1 MKSTQLMPLG
11 LLLAL
16 TAPQSALAARNFPT
30 DAEVEN
36 IVKTCAA
43 GYSTSIQGEVSGA
56 LKLWRK
62 QGEISGNGNITELGG
77 IIAALKNDDA
87 KVAVFKIYSDCIKTT
102 LPQYMGEGQ
111 KPSSEYKAPEDRPPA
126 QAVSASGGGIATGG
140 NVSATAGDGGTAV
153 VNTGT
158 VSVGQPKE

>member
-1 MKSTQLMPLG
+1 MKPIPLMPLG
-11 LLLAL
+11 LLLTLAI
-16 TAPQSALAARNFPT
+16 PQSALAARNFPT
-30 DAEVEN
+30 DTEVEN

-62 QGEISGNGNITELGG
+62 QGEISGNGGVTELGG

-102 LPQYMGEGQ
+102 LPQYMGDGHQ
-111 KPSSEYKAPEDRPPA
+111 PSSEYKASGDRPSAP
-126 QAVSASGGGIATGG
+126 AVSASGGGIAAGG
-140 NVSATAGDGGTAV
+140 NVSATTGSGGTAV

-158 VSVGQPKE
+158 VTVGQPKE